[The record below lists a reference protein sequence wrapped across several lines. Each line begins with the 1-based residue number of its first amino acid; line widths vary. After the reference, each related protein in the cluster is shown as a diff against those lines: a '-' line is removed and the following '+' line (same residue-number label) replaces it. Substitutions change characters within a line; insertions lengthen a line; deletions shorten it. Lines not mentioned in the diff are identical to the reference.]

1 MPVVLLTIIWIL
13 CAVWVV
19 TDVYQRTDKT
29 SEMKVVWIVLSVIPQ
44 IGIITALVYYL
55 LEKKDKVNN
64 N

>member
-1 MPVVLLTIIWIL
+1 
-13 CAVWVV
+13 VWVV